1 MEQQR
6 KVLGIRDGGGEQLL
20 IILDT
25 ARKTVPGTFCPGS
38 KVATAFVP
46 GLRPGC
52 ITITCPC
59 QESKLEN
66 GFNRWQV
73 VQTSLFCGTSVS
85 TKRVLF
91 AHQSPWDQ
99 APAWQI
105 QPRGGFVWYRM
116 IQTCNSDRMVGTQI
130 KCPGN
135 SRVAITAT
143 DTVESE

>member
-1 MEQQR
+1 MSARPRGFMPVSQLCPDFLQQQ
-6 KVLGIRDGGGEQLL
+6 LGQA
-20 IILDT
+20 
-25 ARKTVPGTFCPGS
+25 ARLVS
-38 KVATAFVP
+38 
-46 GLRPGC
+46 
-52 ITITCPC
+52 
-59 QESKLEN
+59 LEN
-66 GFNRWQV
+66 GFNRWKV
-73 VQTSLFCGTSVS
+73 VQTSLFGGTSVS